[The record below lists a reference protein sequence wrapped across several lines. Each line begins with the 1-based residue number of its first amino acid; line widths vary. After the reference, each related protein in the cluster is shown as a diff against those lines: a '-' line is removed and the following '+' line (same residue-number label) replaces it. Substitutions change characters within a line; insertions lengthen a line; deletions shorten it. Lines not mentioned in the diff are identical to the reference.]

1 MLYYHCTN
9 TTVRRI
15 IVKVKKIIGR
25 SLLVLLCVVAI
36 LAILVVVQFH
46 HRSNPKNLKQYD
58 MNNPFITGETAIS
71 AHRSG
76 AGEFPEET
84 LAAFR
89 GCAEN
94 PDVQV
99 DYFEFDLHMTADD
112 VLVLS
117 HDSTLDRV
125 SDAAAVFGAEN
136 VLVRDKTLA
145 ELKELNMAAQFVND
159 AGETPYANL
168 HGDAVP
174 DELRIL
180 SLDEVLDY
188 LTSAGDYRYIIEIK
202 DGGAVGLTA
211 ADQLYATLNERA
223 LLDRVIVGSFRNE
236 VADYITATYPDMH
249 RSASP
254 AEVVRF
260 YFAALTGKKDF
271 TCSYDVLQ
279 LPFGDAESSFGIN
292 LGTTTVIN
300 FAHAHN
306 LAIQYWT
313 VNSEEDMTYLASV
326 GADALITDYP
336 DRAARVLAP

>member
-1 MLYYHCTN
+1 MK
-9 TTVRRI
+9 I
-15 IVKVKKIIGR
+15 KKIIGR
-25 SLLVLLCVVAI
+25 ILLVLLCIVIVIAIIGVA
-36 LAILVVVQFH
+36 QFY
-46 HRSNPKNLKQYD
+46 HRSDPKNRKQYETT
-58 MNNPFITGETAIS
+58 NPFITGETAIS

-76 AGEFPEET
+76 AGDFPEET

-94 PDVQV
+94 PDFQV

-112 VLVLS
+112 TLVLS

-145 ELKELNMAAQFVND
+145 ELKQLNMAAQFVSD
-159 AGETPYANL
+159 AGEAPYAGL
-168 HGDAVP
+168 HGDDVP

-188 LTSAGDYRYIIEIK
+188 LTAAGDYHYIIEIK
-202 DGGAVGLTA
+202 DGGEVGLAA
-211 ADQLYATLNERA
+211 ADQLYATLQARG
-223 LLDRVIVGSFRNE
+223 LLDRVIVGSFRDE
-236 VADYITATYPDMH
+236 VASYITANYPDMH

-254 AEVVRF
+254 EEVVQF
-260 YFAALTGKKDF
+260 YFAALTGKRDF

-292 LGTTTVIN
+292 LGTATVIN
-300 FAHAHN
+300 FAHAN
-306 LAIQYWT
+306 DLAIQYWT
-313 VNSEEDMTYLASV
+313 VNSEKDMTYLASI

-336 DRAARVLAP
+336 DRAAGVLERLQ

>member
-1 MLYYHCTN
+1 MK
-9 TTVRRI
+9 VR
-15 IVKVKKIIGR
+15 KIIGR
-25 SLLVLLCVVAI
+25 VLLVLLCIAVAAAFI
-36 LAILVVVQFH
+36 GVAQFH
-46 HRSNPKNLKQYD
+46 HRSDPKNLKQYATD
-58 MNNPFITGETAIS
+58 NPFITGETAIS

-94 PDVQV
+94 PDAQV
-99 DYFEFDLHMTADD
+99 DYFEFDLHMTADG

-117 HDSTLDRV
+117 HDATLDRV
-125 SDAAAVFGAEN
+125 SDAVTVFGAEN
-136 VLVRDKTLA
+136 VPVRDKTLA
-145 ELKELNMAAQFVND
+145 ELKELNIAAQFVND

-168 HGDAVP
+168 HGDGVP

-202 DGGAVGLTA
+202 DGGEAGLAA
-211 ADQLYATLNERA
+211 ADQLYATLQARG
-223 LLDRVIVGSFRNE
+223 LLDRVIVGSFRDE
-236 VADYITATYPDMH
+236 VAAYITSNYPDMH

-254 AEVVRF
+254 EEVVRF
-260 YFAALTGKKDF
+260 YFAALMGKKDF

-279 LPFGDAESSFGIN
+279 LPFGDAGSSYGIN

-300 FAHAHN
+300 FAHAHD

-313 VNSEEDMTYLASV
+313 VNDEKDMAYLASV

-336 DRAARVLAP
+336 DTAARILSGR

>member
-1 MLYYHCTN
+1 MKT
-9 TTVRRI
+9 
-15 IVKVKKIIGR
+15 KKTIGR
-25 SLLVLLCVVAI
+25 ILLVLLCIVIVIA
-36 LAILVVVQFH
+36 LLGAAQFF
-46 HRSNPKNLKQYD
+46 HRSDPKDRKQYETT
-58 MNNPFITGETAIS
+58 NPFITGETAIS

-76 AGEFPEET
+76 AGDFPEET

-89 GCAEN
+89 GCAES
-94 PDVQV
+94 PDFQV

-112 VLVLS
+112 ILVLS

-145 ELKELNMAAQFVND
+145 ELKQLNMAAQFVSG
-159 AGETPYANL
+159 AGEAPYADL

-188 LTSAGDYRYIIEIK
+188 LTAAGDYHYIIEIK
-202 DGGAVGLTA
+202 DGGEVGLAA
-211 ADQLYATLNERA
+211 ADQLYATLQARG
-223 LLDRVIVGSFRNE
+223 LLDRVIVGSFRDE
-236 VADYITATYPDMH
+236 VASYITANYPDMH

-254 AEVVRF
+254 EEVVQF
-260 YFAALTGKKDF
+260 YFAALTGKRDF

-292 LGTTTVIN
+292 LGTATVIN
-300 FAHAHN
+300 FAHAN
-306 LAIQYWT
+306 DLAIQYWT
-313 VNSEEDMTYLASV
+313 VNSEKDMTYLASI

-336 DRAARVLAP
+336 DRAAGVLERLQ

>member
-1 MLYYHCTN
+1 M
-9 TTVRRI
+9 
-15 IVKVKKIIGR
+15 KVKKVIGK
-25 SLLVLLCVVAI
+25 SLFVLLCIVVAI
-36 LAILVVVQFH
+36 VIIGVAQFH
-46 HRSNPKNLKQYD
+46 HRSNPKNLKQYKT
-58 MNNPFITGETAIS
+58 NNPFITGETAIS

-89 GCAEN
+89 GCTEN

-99 DYFEFDLHMTADD
+99 DYFEFDLHMTADNI
-112 VLVLS
+112 LVLS
-117 HDSTLDRV
+117 HDATLDRV
-125 SDAAAVFGAEN
+125 SDAVSMFGAEG
-136 VLVRDKTLA
+136 VLVRNKTLL

-159 AGETPYANL
+159 AGEMPYANL

-202 DGGAVGLTA
+202 DGGETGLAA
-211 ADQLYATLNERA
+211 ADQLYATLKTRG
-223 LLDRVIVGSFRNE
+223 LLDSVIVGSFRDE
-236 VADYITATYPDMH
+236 VADYSTENYPDMH

-254 AEVVRF
+254 AEVVQF

-271 TCSYDVLQ
+271 ACSYDVLQ
-279 LPFGDAESSFGIN
+279 LPFGDAASSYGIN

-300 FAHAHN
+300 FAHANN

-313 VNSEEDMTYLASV
+313 VNLDEDMAYLASV

-336 DRAARVLAP
+336 DKAARVLSGNEET

>member
-1 MLYYHCTN
+1 MK
-9 TTVRRI
+9 I
-15 IVKVKKIIGR
+15 KKIIGR
-25 SLLVLLCVVAI
+25 ILLVLLCIVIVIAI
-36 LAILVVVQFH
+36 IGAAQFF
-46 HRSNPKNLKQYD
+46 HRSDPKNRKQYETS
-58 MNNPFITGETAIS
+58 NPFITGETSIS

-76 AGEFPEET
+76 AGEAPEET

-94 PDVQV
+94 PDFQV

-112 VLVLS
+112 ILVLS

-145 ELKELNMAAQFVND
+145 ELKQLNMAAQFVSG
-159 AGETPYANL
+159 AGEVPYADL
-168 HGDAVP
+168 HGDDVP

-188 LTSAGDYRYIIEIK
+188 LTAAGDYHYIIEIK
-202 DGGAVGLTA
+202 DGGEVGLAA
-211 ADQLYATLNERA
+211 ADQLYATLQARG
-223 LLDRVIVGSFRNE
+223 LLDRVIVGSFRDE
-236 VADYITATYPDMH
+236 VASYITANYPDMH

-254 AEVVRF
+254 EEVVQF
-260 YFAALTGKKDF
+260 YFAALTGKRDF

-292 LGTTTVIN
+292 LGTATVIN
-300 FAHAHN
+300 FAHAN
-306 LAIQYWT
+306 DLAIQYWT
-313 VNSEEDMTYLASV
+313 VNSEKDMTYLASI
-326 GADALITDYP
+326 GADALIADYP
-336 DRAARVLAP
+336 DRAAGVLERLQ

>member
-1 MLYYHCTN
+1 MK
-9 TTVRRI
+9 I
-15 IVKVKKIIGR
+15 KKLIGR
-25 SLLVLLCVVAI
+25 ILLVLLCIVIVIAIIGVA
-36 LAILVVVQFH
+36 QFF
-46 HRSNPKNLKQYD
+46 HRSDPKNRKQYETS
-58 MNNPFITGETAIS
+58 NPFITGETAIS

-76 AGEFPEET
+76 AGEAPEET

-94 PDVQV
+94 PDFQV

-112 VLVLS
+112 ILVLS

-145 ELKELNMAAQFVND
+145 ELKHLNMAAQFVSG
-159 AGETPYANL
+159 AGEAPYADL
-168 HGDAVP
+168 HGDDVP

-188 LTSAGDYRYIIEIK
+188 LTAAGDYHYIIEIK
-202 DGGAVGLTA
+202 DGGEVGLAA
-211 ADQLYATLNERA
+211 ADQLYATLQARG
-223 LLDRVIVGSFRNE
+223 LLDRVIVGSFRDE
-236 VADYITATYPDMH
+236 VASYITANYPDMH

-254 AEVVRF
+254 EEVVQF
-260 YFAALTGKKDF
+260 YFAALTGKRDF

-292 LGTTTVIN
+292 LGTATVIN
-300 FAHAHN
+300 FAHAN
-306 LAIQYWT
+306 DLAIQYWT
-313 VNSEEDMTYLASV
+313 VNSEKNMTYLASI

-336 DRAARVLAP
+336 GRAAGVLERLQ

>member
-1 MLYYHCTN
+1 M
-9 TTVRRI
+9 
-15 IVKVKKIIGR
+15 KGKKIIGR
-25 SLLVLLCVVAI
+25 SLLVLLCIVVVIAI
-36 LAILVVVQFH
+36 IGIVQFH
-46 HRSNPKNLKQYD
+46 HRSNPKNLKQCD
-58 MNNPFITGETAIS
+58 TNNPFITGETAIS

-99 DYFEFDLHMTADD
+99 EYFEFDLHMTADD
-112 VLVLS
+112 ILVLS

-136 VLVRDKTLA
+136 VFVRGKTLA

-159 AGETPYANL
+159 AGETPYAAL
-168 HGDAVP
+168 HGGDVP
-174 DELRIL
+174 EELRIL

-188 LTSAGDYRYIIEIK
+188 LTAAGDYHYIIEIK
-202 DGGAVGLTA
+202 DGGEVGLAA
-211 ADQLYATLNERA
+211 ADQLYATLKMRG
-223 LLDRVIVGSFRNE
+223 LLDRVIVGSFRDE
-236 VADYITATYPDMH
+236 VADHITANYPDMH

-254 AEVVRF
+254 EEVMQF
-260 YFAALTGKKDF
+260 YFAALTDKKDF
-271 TCSYDVLQ
+271 ACSYDVLQ
-279 LPFGDAESSFGIN
+279 LPFGDAESSYGIN

-300 FAHAHN
+300 FAHANN

-313 VNSEEDMTYLASV
+313 VNSEEDMAYLSSV

-336 DRAARVLAP
+336 DRAAQVLSENGEN

>member
-1 MLYYHCTN
+1 MK
-9 TTVRRI
+9 I
-15 IVKVKKIIGR
+15 KKIIGR
-25 SLLVLLCVVAI
+25 ILLVLLCIVIVIAI
-36 LAILVVVQFH
+36 IGAAQFF
-46 HRSNPKNLKQYD
+46 HRSDPKNRKQYETS
-58 MNNPFITGETAIS
+58 NPFITGQTAIS

-76 AGEFPEET
+76 AGDFPEET

-94 PDVQV
+94 PDFQV

-112 VLVLS
+112 ILVLS

-136 VLVRDKTLA
+136 VLLRDKTLA
-145 ELKELNMAAQFVND
+145 ELKHLNMAAQFVSG
-159 AGETPYANL
+159 AGEAPYAGL
-168 HGDAVP
+168 HGDDVP

-188 LTSAGDYRYIIEIK
+188 LTAAGDYHYIIEIK
-202 DGGAVGLTA
+202 DGGEVGLAA
-211 ADQLYATLNERA
+211 ADQLYATLQARD
-223 LLDRVIVGSFRNE
+223 LLDRVIVGSFRDE
-236 VADYITATYPDMH
+236 VASYITANYPDMH

-254 AEVVRF
+254 EEVVQF
-260 YFAALTGKKDF
+260 YFAALTGKRDF

-292 LGTTTVIN
+292 LGTATVIN
-300 FAHAHN
+300 FAHAN
-306 LAIQYWT
+306 DLAIQYWT
-313 VNSEEDMTYLASV
+313 VNSERDMTYLASI

-336 DRAARVLAP
+336 DRAAGVLERLQ

>member
-1 MLYYHCTN
+1 MK
-9 TTVRRI
+9 VR
-15 IVKVKKIIGR
+15 KIIGR
-25 SLLVLLCVVAI
+25 VLLVLLCIVVVAAFI
-36 LAILVVVQFH
+36 GVAQFH
-46 HRSNPKNLKQYD
+46 HRSDPKNLKQYATD
-58 MNNPFITGETAIS
+58 NPFITGEAAIS

-76 AGEFPEET
+76 AGEYPEET

-117 HDSTLDRV
+117 HDATLDRV
-125 SDAAAVFGAEN
+125 SDAVSVFGAEN

-145 ELKELNMAAQFVND
+145 ELKELNIAAQFVND

-168 HGDAVP
+168 HGEDVP

-188 LTSAGDYRYIIEIK
+188 LTAAGDYRYIIEIK
-202 DGGAVGLTA
+202 DGGDVGLAA
-211 ADQLYATLNERA
+211 ADQLYATLQARG
-223 LLDRVIVGSFRNE
+223 LLDRVIVGSFRDE
-236 VADYITATYPDMH
+236 VAAYITSKYPDMH

-254 AEVVRF
+254 EEVVRF
-260 YFAALTGKKDF
+260 YFAALMGKKDF
-271 TCSYDVLQ
+271 SCSYDVLQ
-279 LPFGDAESSFGIN
+279 LPFGDAQESFGIN

-300 FAHAHN
+300 FAHAHD

-313 VNSEEDMTYLASV
+313 VNSEKDMAYLASV

-336 DRAARVLAP
+336 DTAARILSGR

>member
-1 MLYYHCTN
+1 MK
-9 TTVRRI
+9 I
-15 IVKVKKIIGR
+15 KKIIGR
-25 SLLVLLCVVAI
+25 ILLVLLCIVIVIAIIGVA
-36 LAILVVVQFH
+36 QFY
-46 HRSNPKNLKQYD
+46 HRSDPKNRKQYETT
-58 MNNPFITGETAIS
+58 NPFITGETAIS

-76 AGEFPEET
+76 AGDFPEET

-94 PDVQV
+94 PDFQV

-112 VLVLS
+112 TLVLS

-145 ELKELNMAAQFVND
+145 ELKQLNMAAQFVSD
-159 AGETPYANL
+159 AGEAPYADL
-168 HGDAVP
+168 HGDDVP

-188 LTSAGDYRYIIEIK
+188 LTAAGDYHYIIEIK
-202 DGGAVGLTA
+202 DGGEVGLAA
-211 ADQLYATLNERA
+211 ADQLYATLQARG
-223 LLDRVIVGSFRNE
+223 LLDRVIVGSFRDE
-236 VADYITATYPDMH
+236 VASYITANYPDMH

-254 AEVVRF
+254 EEVVQF
-260 YFAALTGKKDF
+260 YFAALTGKRDF

-292 LGTTTVIN
+292 LGTATVIN
-300 FAHAHN
+300 FAHAN
-306 LAIQYWT
+306 DLAIQYWT
-313 VNSEEDMTYLASV
+313 VNSEKDMTYLASI

-336 DRAARVLAP
+336 DRAAGVLERLQ

>member
-1 MLYYHCTN
+1 M
-9 TTVRRI
+9 
-15 IVKVKKIIGR
+15 KVLNVIGR
-25 SLLVLLCVVAI
+25 ILLVLLCVA
-36 LAILVVVQFH
+36 VVIGFIGAAQFY
-46 HRSNPKNLKQYD
+46 HRSDPKYVKQYD
-58 MNNPFITGETAIS
+58 TDNPFITGETAIS

-76 AGEFPEET
+76 AGQYPEET

-125 SDAAAVFGAEN
+125 SDAAAVFGAEH
-136 VLVRDKTLA
+136 VPVRDKTLA
-145 ELKELNMAAQFVND
+145 ELKTLNMAAQFVND
-159 AGETPYANL
+159 AGETPYAAL
-168 HGDAVP
+168 HGGDVP

-188 LTSAGDYRYIIEIK
+188 LTSVGDYRYIIEIK
-202 DGGAVGLTA
+202 DGGRVGLAA
-211 ADQLYATLNERA
+211 ADRLYAALQARG
-223 LLDRVIVGSFRNE
+223 LLDRVIVGSFRDE
-236 VADYITATYPDMH
+236 VADYITANYPDMH

-254 AEVVRF
+254 EEVVQF

-279 LPFGDAESSFGIN
+279 LPFGDARESFGIN
-292 LGTTTVIN
+292 LGTATVIN
-300 FAHAHN
+300 FAHAHD

-313 VNSEEDMTYLASV
+313 VNAEKDMTYLASV
-326 GADALITDYP
+326 GADALISDYP
-336 DRAARVLAP
+336 DKAARVVHGLR